1 MLLTVPHASRT
12 LHAFEWLMS
21 CVIVEYVTWWICA
34 LVKFVECCDY
44 VDWCICTLVDFVDGC
59 EWLNYALLH
68 VLLACAYTL
77 GEIYLMI
84 ITWIIWS
91 WIIHYV
97 IDWNAYLFI
106 IVYVDYD
113 WCEANL
119 LVVLTAY
126 LFVRMGRR
134 SAGVVLLD
142 WWVAWGKRE
151 LPLFICFDVL
161 D

>member
-1 MLLTVPHASRT
+1 MYLTYDVFVASWGDDLCCCWRYHVHPEKSRT

-21 CVIVEYVTWWICA
+21 CVIIEYLTYWICV

-44 VDWCICTLVDFVDGC
+44 VDWCVCTLVDFVDDC

-77 GEIYLMI
+77 GDIYLMI

-97 IDWNAYLFI
+97 IDWSCI
-106 IVYVDYD
+106 IVYFYFIVF
-113 WCEANL
+113 
-119 LVVLTAY
+119 LVTF
-126 LFVRMGRR
+126 FVYFYWF
-134 SAGVVLLD
+134 S
-142 WWVAWGKRE
+142 
-151 LPLFICFDVL
+151 I
-161 D
+161 